1 MSAFNWDENEAV
13 ENKMI
18 SRSIESAQSK
28 VEAYHFEIRK
38 TLVDYDDV
46 MNTQRDVIY
55 KLRDKGLFG
64 DNLDDDIHNY
74 LEEEV
79 DSFFENYDE
88 LDDQDNI
95 NKIFFLRNL
104 FPEEY
109 TSNINLDDLNKESL
123 ILDAKKIYETRR
135 ETLNEE
141 ISKKL
146 DSSIFIHSIDSKW
159 VEHLTVMDNMRQSI
173 GLEAIGQRNPL
184 IQYKKMG
191 FEMFSLL
198 VQNIKSQIV
207 SDSIRVSN
215 IQNKSNQNYKTQ
227 KQDFEQTRQNM
238 TSASNSVNQSNNS
251 NLSRQER
258 RRLERLN
265 KKTNKKRK

>member
-1 MSAFNWDENEAV
+1 M
-13 ENKMI
+13 
-18 SRSIESAQSK
+18 
-28 VEAYHFEIRK
+28 
-38 TLVDYDDV
+38 
-46 MNTQRDVIY
+46 Y
-55 KLRDKGLFG
+55 KR
-64 DNLDDDIHNY
+64 
-74 LEEEV
+74 
-79 DSFFENYDE
+79 
-88 LDDQDNI
+88 Q
-95 NKIFFLRNL
+95 
-104 FPEEY
+104 
-109 TSNINLDDLNKESL
+109 
-123 ILDAKKIYETRR
+123 RR

-238 TSASNSVNQSNNS
+238 TTASNSVNQSNNS

>member
-1 MSAFNWDENEAV
+1 MCIRD
-13 ENKMI
+13 
-18 SRSIESAQSK
+18 RSK

-79 DSFFENYDE
+79 ESFFENYDE

-135 ETLNEE
+135 ENLNEE

-159 VEHLTVMDNMRQSI
+159 VEHLTVC
-173 GLEAIGQRNPL
+173 
-184 IQYKKMG
+184 
-191 FEMFSLL
+191 LL
-198 VQNIKSQIV
+198 YTSP
-207 SDSIRVSN
+207 SPRDS
-215 IQNKSNQNYKTQ
+215 
-227 KQDFEQTRQNM
+227 
-238 TSASNSVNQSNNS
+238 
-251 NLSRQER
+251 
-258 RRLERLN
+258 
-265 KKTNKKRK
+265 